1 MEDARVTET
10 VAPTGE
16 LMKQSGK
23 KFEPIVQE
31 GAGYGFMR
39 SGEEGAPTEAN
50 KKARDEGWSRWKAL
64 LKKI

>member
-23 KFEPIVQE
+23 KFEPIVQ
-31 GAGYGFMR
+31 
-39 SGEEGAPTEAN
+39 
-50 KKARDEGWSRWKAL
+50 
-64 LKKI
+64 